1 MNSVELQPTGQNG
14 EINGAAE
21 ENVIYS
27 REENV
32 VVTTIREDHGPG
44 DKKYLIKLT
53 LFTVLGNGQS
63 FILSKQKK
71 ITKNETVKRW
81 LFIWL
86 RHWSHQQRLAPD
98 RKRLPLH
105 NYSKRTDSHHHASM
119 RWCIFPARWADQQNF
134 RKTKSN
140 YWLCHSLRSR
150 FSYSSRC

>member
-32 VVTTIREDHGPG
+32 VVTTIREGHGSG

-71 ITKNETVKRW
+71 NYKKR
-81 LFIWL
+81 
-86 RHWSHQQRLAPD
+86 D
-98 RKRLPLH
+98 RKKVAFYLATTLE
-105 NYSKRTDSHHHASM
+105 
-119 RWCIFPARWADQQNF
+119 
-134 RKTKSN
+134 
-140 YWLCHSLRSR
+140 
-150 FSYSSRC
+150 SSAAPCS